1 MAIKTLENAL
11 FPADGSS
18 VDVTKIEIEILPGG
32 SCRWIL
38 WAGERRIYSA
48 VARPLD
54 RPAMLKATGHVLD
67 GACAPAER
75 N

>member
-11 FPADGSS
+11 FNADGSI
-18 VDVTKIEIEILPGG
+18 VDVTKIEIEVLPGG

-48 VARPLD
+48 VAKPLD
-54 RPAMLKATGHVLD
+54 RPAMLKATANVLD
-67 GACAPAER
+67 GACPSPER